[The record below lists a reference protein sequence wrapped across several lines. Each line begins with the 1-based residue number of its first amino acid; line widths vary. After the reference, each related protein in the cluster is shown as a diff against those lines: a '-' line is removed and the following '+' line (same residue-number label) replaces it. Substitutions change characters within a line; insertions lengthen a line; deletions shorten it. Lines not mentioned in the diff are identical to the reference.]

1 MRRTLLSLT
10 LAALALPA
18 AAQTLPGTPAVEGM
32 PQWLVGEAV
41 LYFADGRT
49 REQAGNDDFNPFGID
64 PEALL
69 YHVGAFFIVAD
80 EFTGEPI
87 KEGELS
93 LYPQFVMPRGEGTP
107 SETTPPVIPFALMQK
122 GTCYAGYVSG
132 YPAPD
137 SVYAVDLNGAVCHA
151 DTVEQLLG
159 DSYAQAEPQQAP
171 DVPSEEPVPEIQ
183 AFPEPESPP
192 APAVFDPAFPTDQQL
207 RDAVYAAYSAAYALA
222 LADAKYAFWNGTDFA
237 PVSGAITLSLAE
249 NGLNAVTVAEA
260 PASDPA
266 AAKAC
271 ADPGSTVVRVAFT
284 PDRSGITVAAASDRR
299 VYAYEYDLGISPDLR
314 VTEPRD
320 CATSGPGRALSRSN

>member
-18 AAQTLPGTPAVEGM
+18 AAQTFPGTPAAEGT

-41 LYFADGRT
+41 LYFAAGRS
-49 REQAGNDDFNPFGID
+49 REEAGNDDFNPFGID
-64 PEALL
+64 PDALL
-69 YHVGAFFIVAD
+69 YHVGAFFIVAE

-107 SETTPPVIPFALMQK
+107 SETTPPVIPFALMQQ
-122 GTCYAGYVSG
+122 GICYAGYVSG

-137 SVYAVDLNGAVCHA
+137 SVYAVDLDGAVCHA

-159 DSYAQAEPQQAP
+159 DNYAQAEPQQAP
-171 DVPSEEPVPEIQ
+171 DVPSEEPVPEIPSI
-183 AFPEPESPP
+183 PEPEAPP
-192 APAVFDPAFPTDQQL
+192 ASLAFDPAFPTDQQL
-207 RDAVYAAYSAAYALA
+207 RDAVYAAYTAAYTLA
-222 LADAKYAFWNGTDFA
+222 LADADYAFWDGSDLA
-237 PVSGAITLSLAE
+237 PVRGAIAVSLADY
-249 NGLNAVTVAEA
+249 GLGAVTVAES

-271 ADPGSTVVRVAFT
+271 AAPGSTVVRVAFT
-284 PDRSGITVAAASDRR
+284 SDRSGIVVAAASDRR